1 MEAQDIGFII
11 ASVGGLI
18 CSIIYALKHIKK
30 SECSNCIS
38 CSQDTGESGSTAIVI
53 ESGAIGL
60 KSTQI

>member
-18 CSIIYALKHIKK
+18 CSVIYALKHIKK

-38 CSQDTGESGSTAIVI
+38 CSQDTGSVQIDSN
-53 ESGAIGL
+53 L
-60 KSTQI
+60 KTTEI